1 MPFWTSLAFYGV
13 DEYRETFDMAMESCF
28 DAFDADEVPGGLIGF
43 VSRAKVQKR
52 FEAYGTGIR
61 LKGATGNV

>member
-1 MPFWTSLAFYGV
+1 MSTEKLLIWPWSHLSRLLMLTRLP
-13 DEYRETFDMAMESCF
+13 E
-28 DAFDADEVPGGLIGF
+28 GLIGI

-61 LKGATGNV
+61 LEGATGNV